1 METTHQTKHEGWKIE
16 VKWMPS
22 WAKNSIY
29 YEARLEDLYTDI
41 DTAFETVEELSRVL
55 KKPQSHFK
63 IDYITIIATRDSF
76 NNIISKE
83 VI

>member
-1 METTHQTKHEGWKIE
+1 MKMNFGRSKKEENRIPKLMSKYVIKETHG
-16 VKWMPS
+16 
-22 WAKNSIY
+22 
-29 YEARLEDLYTDI
+29 
-41 DTAFETVEELSRVL
+41 AFETVEELSRVL